1 MSREKTDT
9 ILKVLVKHF
18 FAEKEVTSTLVMDSM
33 YSGLKS
39 LEYQS
44 MNKKCFLTNGDEV
57 WAPYPM
63 VYIDQDAFVLAD
75 DVVAL
80 IERAVSDTWPQQ
92 TAPAKDEKGSQ
103 NRTKVEEILHT
114 NYMYSSIFLQRI
126 ISSKTSPKQ
135 RQHKPWAMRI
145 FNYLVM

>member
-44 MNKKCFLTNGDEV
+44 MNKKCFLSNGDEV
-57 WAPYPM
+57 WVPYPM
-63 VYIDQDAFVLAD
+63 VYIDQDTFMLAD
-75 DVVAL
+75 DVVTL

-92 TAPAKDEKGSQ
+92 TAPTKDDKGSQ
-103 NRTKVEEILHT
+103 NRTKVEELLDT
-114 NYMYSSIFLQRI
+114 NLIYSFVFA
-126 ISSKTSPKQ
+126 KNNFT
-135 RQHKPWAMRI
+135 
-145 FNYLVM
+145 

>member
-1 MSREKTDT
+1 MKRRMSREKTDT

-44 MNKKCFLTNGDEV
+44 MNKKCFLSNGDDV
-57 WAPYPM
+57 WSPYPM

-75 DVVAL
+75 DVVVL

-92 TAPAKDEKGSQ
+92 TALAKDDKGSQ
-103 NRTKVEEILHT
+103 NRTKVEEVLHT
-114 NYMYSSIFLQRI
+114 SSIYSLYFC
-126 ISSKTSPKQ
+126 KE
-135 RQHKPWAMRI
+135 
-145 FNYLVM
+145 